1 MKLLGVGVLGSV
13 LLVSGRQA
21 FGQSAHE
28 VALSADKLEL
38 HNVKAQ
44 AATYQGRAGVRVTDA
59 AADADDAGRL
69 AIIPGTPFQDGT
81 IELNLSGDTAADA
94 PAQARG

>member
-1 MKLLGVGVLGSV
+1 MKLLGVGVVGAV

-28 VALSADKLEL
+28 VALSADKLEV

-44 AATYQGRAGVRVTDA
+44 AATYQGRAAVRVTELA
-59 AADADDAGRL
+59 AADVDDAGQL
-69 AIIPGTPFQDGT
+69 AIIPGTAF
-81 IELNLSGDTAADA
+81 SG
-94 PAQARG
+94 